1 MVAAAPTPPEGVT
14 LAFANTVGF
23 TVIDCDRNPN
33 STYPETMVV
42 TIDVEQPIPEG
53 TELYKVTDAGDWNV
67 IEDAVIEGQ
76 IVTYSI
82 TDDDGV
88 LDQND
93 ELGVIEDPVTVAVP
107 AAATP
112 AATPVNVLPASA
124 LGVLSLLI
132 GLLGWRGLRVPRRPS
147 SRPA

>member
-42 TIDVEQPIPEG
+42 TIDVEQSIPEG

-82 TDDDGV
+82 TDDGD
-88 LDQND
+88 LDLD
-93 ELGVIEDPVTVAVP
+93 KTPGTLRDPVALAYPVSASPIVPVPLPFWLLAVL
-107 AAATP
+107 AGL
-112 AATPVNVLPASA
+112 VGW
-124 LGVLSLLI
+124 LGFQRLKI
-132 GLLGWRGLRVPRRPS
+132 
-147 SRPA
+147 A